1 MVIPPRGKWA
11 GLRLLRRLLS
21 VEHVTRLH
29 HRRRID
35 GDVSFVN
42 VLDDAFFIDQER
54 GAISKALL
62 LVKDT
67 VSLNYSSFEI
77 AE

>member
-1 MVIPPRGKWA
+1 MQ
-11 GLRLLRRLLS
+11 
-21 VEHVTRLH
+21 HVTRFDDGGW
-29 HRRRID
+29 ID
-35 GDVSFVN
+35 CDVAFVN
-42 VLDDAFFIDQER
+42 VLNDAFFIDQER